1 MDIVITY
8 RDGKV
13 IADYVQAVT
22 PAMRVRDLIA
32 VAATVR
38 QYANTHCGGWM
49 FVDFTIMG
57 VGVYKV
63 ITLVNDDYKTMLTSS
78 RSNTTISIN
87 EYEEDGAKLIKS
99 IFV

>member
-22 PAMRVRDLIA
+22 PAMRVRDPIA
-32 VAATVR
+32 VATTVR
-38 QYANTHCGGWM
+38 QYANTHLGDWM
-49 FVDFTIMG
+49 FIDFTIMG

-63 ITLVNDDYKTMLTSS
+63 ITLVNDDYKTVLTSS
-78 RSNTTISIN
+78 RSNTNICIH
-87 EYEEDGAKLIKS
+87 EYEEDGARLIKS
-99 IFV
+99 IMV